1 MELKE
6 KLYCEHYEQHPLLI
20 GRIERR
26 EIALQTWRDK
36 GPSNRHQY
44 YQSTEH
50 LMGDLVRQETVC
62 AIFASVAYYQDP
74 QVKAPSKKGYIGSDL
89 VFDIDLPIDG
99 SRYDWMYTACDATLD
114 LVRVLTKELGF
125 SEDSLVIDF
134 SGSKGFHI
142 TVSDESLRDMHK
154 DDRRHLVQ
162 YILGE
167 KVDKSLLGVEKGGWS
182 SRYDAY
188 KSRLGQV
195 CCDDKVTN
203 EAILSKVFNLPQVHA
218 KKLGDH
224 LSKSSNRAAMKGSRL
239 ELSDAA
245 EKSLRGL
252 FLRAEKKKFSG
263 VDKQVTV
270 DKHRIFRIPGSI
282 HPKTGFTSTRVLLSD
297 LSEPDRVFE
306 KIKVAGGLDEV
317 VVTLTEA
324 KVENSDKVQLWAPGT
339 YKLPRWLALH
349 LLSVD
354 N

>member
-1 MELKE
+1 MGLKREL
-6 KLYCEHYEQHPLLI
+6 YNHHYENHPLLI
-20 GRIERR
+20 ERIERR
-26 EIALQTWRDK
+26 EIALQLWGTK
-36 GPSNRHQY
+36 GPSSRHQY
-44 YQSTEH
+44 YQSIVD
-50 LMGDLVRQETVC
+50 LQSDLVRQGNVC
-62 AIFASVAYYQDP
+62 AVFSSVAYYEDA
-74 QVKAPSKKGYIGSDL
+74 QVKAPSKKGYLGGDL
-89 VFDIDLPIDG
+89 VFDIDLPIEG

-114 LVRVLTKELGF
+114 LVRVLTDELGF
-125 SEDSLVIDF
+125 SEESLVVDF

-142 TVSDESLRDMHK
+142 TVTDDSLRDMPK
-154 DDRRHLVQ
+154 EDRTHLIQ

-167 KVDKSLLGVEKGGWS
+167 KVDRSLLGVEKGGWS
-182 SRYDAY
+182 ARYAAY
-188 KSRLGQV
+188 RARLGQV

-203 EAILSKVFNLPQVHA
+203 EAILNKVFNLPQVHA

-239 ELSDAA
+239 KLSDAV

-252 FLRAEKKKFSG
+252 FLRAEREKFSG

-282 HPKTGFTSTRVLLSD
+282 HPKTGFVSTRVLLSD
-297 LSEPDRVFE
+297 LSEPDQLFE
-306 KIKVAGGLDEV
+306 KIKVAGGTDEV
-317 VVTLTEA
+317 TVTLTEA
-324 KVENSDKVQLWAPGT
+324 KVENSDKVQIWAPGT

>member
-1 MELKE
+1 MK
-6 KLYCEHYEQHPLLI
+6 KDLYSQHYKRHSLLVE
-20 GRIERR
+20 RPERR
-26 EIALQTWRDK
+26 EIALQLWGTQ
-36 GPSNRHQY
+36 GPSTRHQY
-44 YQSTEH
+44 YQNTED
-50 LMGDLVRQETVC
+50 LKVDLVRQGNVC
-62 AIFASVAYYQDP
+62 AVFSSVAYYEDP
-74 QVKAPSKKGYIGSDL
+74 QVKAPSKKGYLGADL
-89 VFDIDLPIDG
+89 VFDIDLPITG

-114 LVRVLTKELGF
+114 LIRVLTSELGF
-125 SEDSLVIDF
+125 SEESLIVDF

-142 TVSDESLRDMHK
+142 TVSDESLRDMPK
-154 DDRRHLVQ
+154 EDRTHLIQ

-167 KVDKSLLGVEKGGWS
+167 KVDRSLLGVEKGGWS
-182 SRYDAY
+182 ARYAAY
-188 KSRLGQV
+188 RARLGQV

-203 EAILSKVFNLPQVHA
+203 EAILNKVFNLPQVHA

-239 ELSDAA
+239 KLSDAV

-252 FLRAEKKKFSG
+252 FLRAEREKFSG

-282 HPKTGFTSTRVLLSD
+282 HPKTGFVSTRVLLSD
-297 LSEPDRVFE
+297 LSEPDQLFE
-306 KIKVAGGLDEV
+306 KIKVAGGTDEV
-317 VVTLTEA
+317 TVTLTEA
-324 KVENSDKVQLWAPGT
+324 KVENSDKVQIWAPGT

>member
-1 MELKE
+1 MKRE
-6 KLYCEHYEQHPLLI
+6 LYCQHYERHPLLVE
-20 GRIERR
+20 RPERR
-26 EIALQTWRDK
+26 EIALQLWGTP
-36 GPSNRHQY
+36 GPSSRHQY
-44 YQSTEH
+44 YQNTED
-50 LMGDLVRQETVC
+50 LKADLVRQGNVC
-62 AIFASVAYYQDP
+62 AVFSSVAYYEDA
-74 QVKAPSKKGYIGSDL
+74 QVKAPSKKGYLGADL
-89 VFDIDLPIDG
+89 VFDIDLPIEG

-114 LVRVLTKELGF
+114 LVKVLTDELGF
-125 SEDSLVIDF
+125 SEESLVVDF

-142 TVSDESLRDMHK
+142 TVNDDSLKDMPK
-154 DDRRHLVQ
+154 EDRAHLIQ

-167 KVDKSLLGVEKGGWS
+167 KVDRSLLGEQKGGWS
-182 SRYDAY
+182 ARYEAY
-188 KSRLGQV
+188 KARLGQV

-218 KKLGDH
+218 KKLGDL

-239 ELSDAA
+239 KLSDAA
-245 EKSLRGL
+245 EKSLTGV
-252 FLRAEKKKFSG
+252 FFRAEKAKFSG

-282 HPKTGFTSTRVLLSD
+282 HPKTGFVSTRVLLSD
-297 LSEPDRVFE
+297 LSEPDQVFE

-317 VVTLTEA
+317 TVTLTEA
-324 KVENSDKVQLWAPGT
+324 KVENSDKVQIWAPGT